1 MNRKSVRLVQFFH
14 TVNGITYH
22 IHHTALDLVSDRH
35 RNRMPRRNDFHS
47 ALQPVRTVHG
57 HAAYRIF
64 TDMLLHFNHQR
75 TPVVTGN
82 RHGIV
87 DFRQGV
93 FHVLSFFKLEVHI
106 DHRTDYLRNV
116 SNDF

>member
-1 MNRKSVRLVQFFH
+1 
-14 TVNGITYH
+14 
-22 IHHTALDLVSDRH
+22 
-35 RNRMPRRNDFHS
+35 
-47 ALQPVRTVHG
+47 
-57 HAAYRIF
+57 
-64 TDMLLHFNHQR
+64 MLLHFNHQR

>member
-1 MNRKSVRLVQFFH
+1 M
-14 TVNGITYH
+14 T
-22 IHHTALDLVSDRH
+22 
-35 RNRMPRRNDFHS
+35 RRNDFHS
-47 ALQPVRTVHG
+47 ALQSVRAVHG
-57 HAAYRIF
+57 HATYRVF
-64 TDMLLHFNHQR
+64 TDVLLYFNHQR
-75 TPVVTGN
+75 TTVATGD

-93 FHVLSFFKLEVHI
+93 FHVLSFFELEVHI